1 MSKEYKQ
8 PKDKSGVSI
17 NEMEEYAGGCYPTRE
32 EAFKAVNDTQEYYV
46 NELVKLLLSP
56 VQEDMKEVFFTSDT
70 GTGKTRMIGM
80 LSQKMPDCCFFV
92 TTLSRGSLDEQ
103 THRALEKYKNVRV
116 RGVAQLKSNT
126 RLTSK
131 SLEAELTAFA
141 GGKKLIWIRDE
152 GHQKTCKWRPV
163 LDAMSYRIINF
174 SATNSRDDIR
184 TNFVDTIMLRTPEQ
198 QLGTP
203 QDAIKKL
210 MEIKRIHEHVKN
222 YNPCA
227 LFRCTND
234 KILPHIIS
242 ACKKYGL
249 KYIDKRGNAENA
261 TTVEELCMDDNPYD
275 VIITYQ
281 KFVEGIDIGR
291 AHVIY
296 IQNTPKNQKT
306 TVQLIGRC
314 RRNALWNRDAEK
326 IGIDIYSESNR
337 NLFDATK
344 ICYVYYN
351 RDDTYIPRD
360 ENKNLLLPTIST
372 VSVQELRVGATIYL
386 KDGKMSSNGLHIA
399 EAGKSSGK
407 FIVATDPETGF
418 NVLERVT
425 NKYYPIGAYAT
436 HTFDYSN
443 NGVVLPIRFYNK
455 RKNNGDIIEQKM
467 TLETWL
473 SLKPKKVDYSY
484 WQLWSGKYVKKKCYS
499 VNYYGVEMFLPI
511 SENKDLPLYGY
522 YPYTKIMND
531 KELAIIGIE
540 NFRYMQRE
548 NEDGEKELTLVEDTA
563 VTSRLC
569 GYTKLRRFIE
579 NKYSKQLNEAKPQ
592 LFSGKNDFGFT
603 DGNLN
608 KCLGYMVEYYSKYKV
623 YGVEYLRPFTSIA
636 THELGEDWSDGHAL
650 FACFLKYQDVMKRA
664 FGDNVARC
672 IISSDKMKDLIEKNY
687 DNFIYRVVKMGT
699 ATAEFVK
706 KNLDGVEKITF
717 GDNIYDP
724 RLSTEHL
731 TALCDYIGKNTII
744 DIKAKNHIGETDV
757 MQVLAYHYLSTKR
770 SDLDVHNLIIYDAT
784 SGRSVTMHV

>member
-1 MSKEYKQ
+1 MNRTKSTNNVVCKE
-8 PKDKSGVSI
+8 
-17 NEMEEYAGGCYPTRE
+17 GCYPTRE
-32 EAFKAVNDTQEYYV
+32 EAVKVVNDTQEYYV

-103 THRALEKYKNVRV
+103 THRALEGYKNVRV

-163 LDAMSYRIINF
+163 LDEMSYRIINF

-203 QDAIKKL
+203 QDAIEKL
-210 MEIKRIHEHVKN
+210 MEIKHIHEHVKN

-249 KYIDKRGNAENA
+249 KYIDKRGDAENA

-314 RRNALWNRDAEK
+314 RRNALWNRDTEK

-386 KDGKMSSNGLHIA
+386 KDGKLSSNGLHIA

-418 NVLERVT
+418 NVLERKT
-425 NKYYPIGAYAT
+425 NKHLKLHTYETTTTFFSNSIAT
-436 HTFDYSN
+436 CNVKCY
-443 NGVVLPIRFYNK
+443 
-455 RKNNGDIIEQKM
+455 KNNNKNIIDYAISM
-467 TLETWL
+467 DDWL
-473 SLKPKKVDYSY
+473 SSSPEKITHETYDFWAGKKRRE
-484 WQLWSGKYVKKKCYS
+484 KCYH
-499 VNYYGVEMFLPI
+499 VKIQNDDLYLPTTQ
-511 SENKDLPLYGY
+511 NDNLPFYGY
-522 YPYTKIMND
+522 FPYTKIVND

-540 NFRYMQRE
+540 DFRYVKDSTNKKLIIKE
-548 NEDGEKELTLVEDTA
+548 NTA
-563 VTSRLC
+563 VTQKIDKYS
-569 GYTKLRRFIE
+569 KLSRFIE
-579 NKYSKQLNEAKPQ
+579 NKYDKQLQEAQNK
-592 LFSGKNDFGFT
+592 LFNGKNNFKFT
-603 DGNLN
+603 DNRLN
-608 KCLGYMVEYYSKYKV
+608 DCLGYMVEYYSKSLV
-623 YGVEYLRPFTSIA
+623 YGKEYLRPFTSIA
-636 THELGEDWSDGHAL
+636 MRDLGGNWRNDRHRVY
-650 FACFLKYQDVMKRA
+650 ACFLKYRDLMKKT
-664 FGDNVARC
+664 FGGGIVNVL
-672 IISSDKMKDLIEKNY
+672 IKPKTMQELIEENSE
-687 DNFIYRVVKMGT
+687 NFFNTVIELGT
-699 ATAEFVK
+699 KTADFVK
-706 KNLDGVEKITF
+706 NTLKITSQLSF
-717 GDNIYDP
+717 GDNIHDP
-724 RLSTEHL
+724 NLSTEHIS
-731 TALCDYIGKNTII
+731 ALCDYIDKNTII
-744 DIKAKNHIGETDV
+744 DIKVKNNITRKDLL
-757 MQVLAYHYLSTKR
+757 QILSYHYLSTKR
-770 SDLDVHNLIIYDAT
+770 SDLDIHTLIIYDAT
-784 SGRSVTMHV
+784 SGKNVTINL